1 MKGACIDGSWNVIGR
16 ISEPKERY
24 EMATNTLRTY
34 SSLPQRLSE
43 DFELIY
49 F

>member
-1 MKGACIDGSWNVIGR
+1 M
-16 ISEPKERY
+16 Y
-24 EMATNTLRTY
+24 EMATSTLRTY